1 MGRYL
6 DIIEVS
12 QKQAYIFSSN
22 HLKDNVLNSAT
33 IAYITSS
40 EYFTE
45 VVKDE
50 KMYSESK
57 NMVY

>member
-1 MGRYL
+1 MDRYL
-6 DIIEVS
+6 DIVEVS

-45 VVKDE
+45 AC
-50 KMYSESK
+50 
-57 NMVY
+57 